1 MLSSRDFNVT
11 IGIVKLHKKKL
22 NLDMTII
29 LIASTLAT
37 MGNIEALIF
46 SNVNAAMF
54 NSESEG
60 LYGNLI
66 HRKPDLI
73 VIDKSEM
80 KVFVVEISTPFDA
93 FINQCYQTKFDYYLP
108 LCELINV
115 DTLYTCKTVVI
126 IIGATGCVHNKV
138 IAGLKML
145 GISTRKSKAVA
156 KYLSLSAAIGSKLV
170 WQMRVKAAAQR

>member
-1 MLSSRDFNVT
+1 MYVCR
-11 IGIVKLHKKKL
+11 
-22 NLDMTII
+22 
-29 LIASTLAT
+29 
-37 MGNIEALIF
+37 
-46 SNVNAAMF
+46 
-54 NSESEG
+54 
-60 LYGNLI
+60 
-66 HRKPDLI
+66 
-73 VIDKSEM
+73 
-80 KVFVVEISTPFDA
+80 
-93 FINQCYQTKFDYYLP
+93 FDYYLP

>member
-1 MLSSRDFNVT
+1 MLLCS
-11 IGIVKLHKKKL
+11 
-22 NLDMTII
+22 
-29 LIASTLAT
+29 IA
-37 MGNIEALIF
+37 
-46 SNVNAAMF
+46 F
-54 NSESEG
+54 NSDSEG

-156 KYLSLSAAIGSKLV
+156 KYVSLSAAIGSKLV